1 MLTQIILFG
10 AQSRLSIVYWSLD
23 LKLFVEVLHTVSFQ
37 TSDPK
42 RKVNF
47 KKWGKNP
54 RVYYVFRYE
63 PALLNIGGGNQ
74 VLETGVSKD
83 FQSLRLEIFL
93 RYQGIMKTGS
103 KLRSLSGSK

>member
-1 MLTQIILFG
+1 MILFG
-10 AQSRLSIVYWSLD
+10 AQSRLSFVYWSLD

-47 KKWGKNP
+47 KKWGESP

-93 RYQGIMKTGS
+93 RYQGIMKMS
-103 KLRSLSGSK
+103 HKKRKLSG